1 MESIVH
7 AFQEGGGW
15 MYAILVVNIIVIGIA
30 VERTIWLF
38 FQAGMNRKDVMRRI
52 EKHVRD
58 GELDRAKGLVAKHKA
73 PLAKVIAAGLGT
85 QGQGQDAAMMLMN
98 EASLMEIPKIEARV
112 GYLVMFS
119 NISTLLGLLGT
130 IVGLIRS
137 FSAVASAS
145 ASEKATE
152 LARGISEAMNCTAF
166 GLIVAISALLMY
178 AWLQNRAH
186 SLVDDVRMASTSL
199 RNVISEVK
207 W

>member
-1 MESIVH
+1 MWPIFGV
-7 AFQEGGGW
+7 
-15 MYAILVVNIIVIGIA
+15 AILVVGIA
-30 VERTIWLF
+30 AERIYRLYATFGVNKTELMDTLEKCIRS
-38 FQAGMNRKDVMRRI
+38 NDI
-52 EKHVRD
+52 E
-58 GELDRAKGLVAKHKA
+58 RALKILRTKA
-73 PLAKVIAAGLGT
+73 PLVKVLKAGVQNFGENKATVQLLMDEAAL
-85 QGQGQDAAMMLMN
+85 AEL
-98 EASLMEIPKIEARV
+98 PRIETRT
-112 GYLVMFS
+112 GFLVMFS
-119 NISTLLGLLGT
+119 NVSTLLGLLGT
-130 IVGLIRS
+130 IIGLIRS
-137 FSAVASAS
+137 FAAVANAS